1 MMRFFRNNGLLI
13 TVFAIFV
20 ACLVGQAI
28 SGYFASQQD
37 RAMHGLANQSFA
49 SFLGSGEFQE
59 SVFENWE
66 SEFLEK
72 WAYVFLTAYLV
83 QRGSAESRDPDADST
98 ENEDPARHREDP
110 DAPWPV
116 RRGGIILWLYSHSL
130 GTALFLIFVAT
141 FVFHLWQSTRHAAEE
156 AALHHQ
162 PAETILAHLVSGQF
176 WFESFQNWQSEFL
189 STGVLVLLAIWLRER
204 GSPES
209 KPVHA
214 PHAKTG
220 H

>member
-1 MMRFFRNNGLLI
+1 MKFFRDNGLLI
-13 TVFAIFV
+13 VVFAVFI

-28 SGYFASQQD
+28 TGFFAEQQD
-37 RAMHGLANQSFA
+37 RLMHGLAGQSFLA
-49 SFLGSGEFQE
+49 FVGSGAFLE

-72 WAYVFLTAYLV
+72 WAYVFLTAYLM
-83 QRGSAESRDPDADST
+83 QRGSAESKDPDQASSQD
-98 ENEDPARHREDP
+98 EDPARHRGDLR
-110 DAPWPV
+110 APWPV
-116 RRGGIILWLYSHSL
+116 RRGGWTLWFYAHSL
-130 GTALFLIFVAT
+130 GFALLLIFAAT
-141 FVFHLWQSTRHAAEE
+141 FVFHLWQSTRHAAEQ
-156 AALHHQ
+156 AALHKQ
-162 PAETILAHLVSGQF
+162 PAETILAHLGSGQF

-214 PHAKTG
+214 PHGKTG

>member
-1 MMRFFRNNGLLI
+1 MRFFRNNGLLI
-13 TVFAIFV
+13 IVFSIFL
-20 ACLVGQAI
+20 ACLVGQAV
-28 SGYFASQQD
+28 SGYFADQQD
-37 RAMHGLANQSFA
+37 RTMHGLASQSFM
-49 SFLGSGEFQE
+49 SFLGSGEFLE

-83 QRGSAESRDPDADST
+83 QRGSAESKDPDADSP
-98 ENEDPARHREDP
+98 EDKNLADRRADP
-110 DAPWPV
+110 NAPWPV
-116 RRGGIILWLYSHSL
+116 RRGGAILWLYSHSL

-141 FVFHLWQSTRHAAEE
+141 FVFHLWQSTRHAAEQ
-156 AALHHQ
+156 ATQHHQ
-162 PAETILAHLVSGQF
+162 PAETILAHLISGQF

-209 KPVHA
+209 KPVYA
-214 PHAKTG
+214 PNAKTG

>member
-1 MMRFFRNNGLLI
+1 MVKFVKDNGLLI
-13 TVFAIFV
+13 AVFCIFLG
-20 ACLVGQAI
+20 CLIGQSIA
-28 SGYFASQQD
+28 GYFADQQD
-37 RAMHGLANQSFA
+37 RLMHGLSSRPFV
-49 SFLGSGEFQE
+49 SFLGSGEFLE

-83 QRGSAESRDPDADST
+83 QRGSAESKDPDADSP
-98 ENEDPARHREDP
+98 ENDDPKLHRRDP
-110 DAPWPV
+110 NAPWPV
-116 RRGGIILWLYSHSL
+116 RRGGAVLWAYSHSL
-130 GTALFLIFVAT
+130 GFVLLLIFAFT
-141 FVFHLWQSTRHAAEE
+141 FMIHLWQSTRHANEQAIQ
-156 AALHHQ
+156 HGQ
-162 PAETILAHLVSGQF
+162 PVESLLAHLASGQF

-209 KPVHA
+209 KRVA
-214 PHAKTG
+214 DPHDKTG

>member
-1 MMRFFRNNGLLI
+1 MRFFRNNGLLI

-83 QRGSAESRDPDADST
+83 QRGSAESRDPDADSP

-156 AALHHQ
+156 AALHHR